1 MPKNKRLIDLTGQR
15 FGKLTVIKAAGT
27 NIHKKRLWEC
37 VCDCGK
43 HTTVTGS
50 DLRNGH
56 TKTCGC
62 AWHKENAAVFHDAF
76 VEMRT
81 SKGEPFLIDA
91 EDYERVKNVC
101 WYINHGYVLGCIN
114 GKEVRL
120 HRFLTECP
128 ETAIVDH
135 INQNKADNRKCNLR
149 IVNHSQ
155 NNMNKSMQKNNTSGY
170 VGVNYHKKNRKWTAS
185 ISVNRHQIYLGSF
198 DMIQDAIEAR
208 KKAEERYFG
217 AFSFSESQAVAI

>member
-1 MPKNKRLIDLTGQR
+1 MPKQFIDLTGKR
-15 FGKLTVIKAAGT
+15 FGKLTVVSFHGLNK
-27 NIHKKRLWEC
+27 HMKRTWNC
-37 VCDCGK
+37 KCDCGG
-43 HTTVTGS
+43 TSVVTGS
-50 DLRNGH
+50 DLKNGH
-56 TKTCGC
+56 IKTCGC
-62 AWHKENAAVFHDAF
+62 SWRKENPSVFHESH
-76 VEMRT
+76 VEMFT
-81 SKGEPFLIDA
+81 TKGEPFLIDA

-101 WYINHGYVLGCIN
+101 WYIKHGYVLGCIN

-155 NNMNKSMQKNNTSGY
+155 NNMNKPMPKNNTSGY

-198 DMIQDAIEAR
+198 EMIQDAIEAR
-208 KKAEERYFG
+208 KKAEEKYFG
-217 AFSFSESQAVAI
+217 AFSFSESQAVET